1 MLLVLEELFLWE
13 EYKSVK
19 QCPGSWTSTN
29 NNGDSTQ
36 LFIYCCCK
44 NFLFISA
51 NYYDFHAFVFL
62 SFYVTA
68 MSYIPILLFILT
80 QLKDLRHDNICAFI
94 GACTEP
100 PNICIITEYCS
111 RGSLKDVL
119 ENEDVKLD
127 NMFLA
132 SMVADIIRVSV
143 EIQRKPIDANWQLTR
158 CLLTSSSNQLL
169 GHHLHPRLADS
180 LPWQSVQLQLPHR
193 LPMGS

>member
-1 MLLVLEELFLWE
+1 MAIVHNYLFIVVARTFFLF
-13 EYKSVK
+13 
-19 QCPGSWTSTN
+19 PPIITTSTR
-29 NNGDSTQ
+29 SSSLFMSQ
-36 LFIYCCCK
+36 LCPIFP
-44 NFLFISA
+44 
-51 NYYDFHAFVFL
+51 
-62 SFYVTA
+62 
-68 MSYIPILLFILT
+68 IPILLFILT

-143 EIQRKPIDANWQLTR
+143 KIQRKPIDANWQLLFTDILLQSIVRASFTSMTR
-158 CLLTSSSNQLL
+158 RFASMAICAAPIASSTPD
-169 GHHLHPRLADS
+169 G
-180 LPWQSVQLQLPHR
+180 
-193 LPMGS
+193 

>member
-1 MLLVLEELFLWE
+1 MLLQKL
-13 EYKSVK
+13 
-19 QCPGSWTSTN
+19 
-29 NNGDSTQ
+29 
-36 LFIYCCCK
+36 
-44 NFLFISA
+44 LFISA
-51 NYYDFHAFVFL
+51 NYYDLHAFVFL

-68 MSYIPILLFILT
+68 MSHIPILLSILT

-143 EIQRKPIDANWQLTR
+143 EIQRKPFDANCQLNALFTDI
-158 CLLTSSSNQLL
+158 LL
-169 GHHLHPRLADS
+169 
-180 LPWQSVQLQLPHR
+180 QSIARV
-193 LPMGS
+193 

>member
-1 MLLVLEELFLWE
+1 MAIVHNHLFIVVARTFFLFPPIITT
-13 EYKSVK
+13 STRSSSSLFVSQ
-19 QCPGSWTSTN
+19 QCP
-29 NNGDSTQ
+29 
-36 LFIYCCCK
+36 I
-44 NFLFISA
+44 FL
-51 NYYDFHAFVFL
+51 
-62 SFYVTA
+62 
-68 MSYIPILLFILT
+68 IPILLFILT

-143 EIQRKPIDANWQLTR
+143 EIQRKPIDANCQLNA
-158 CLLTSSSNQLL
+158 LLTDILLQSIVRASFTSMTRRFASMEICAAPIASSTPD
-169 GHHLHPRLADS
+169 G
-180 LPWQSVQLQLPHR
+180 
-193 LPMGS
+193 